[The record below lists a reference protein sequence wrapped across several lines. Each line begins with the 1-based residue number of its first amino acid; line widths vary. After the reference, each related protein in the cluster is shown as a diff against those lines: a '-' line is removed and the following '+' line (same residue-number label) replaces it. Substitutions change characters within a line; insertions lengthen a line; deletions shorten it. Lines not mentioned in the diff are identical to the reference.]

1 MCEVPVSPAG
11 SSSAECL
18 HTARRK
24 VIRDAYDRSG
34 RNHVLEMAERY
45 ERERKKGIRTTPDW
59 RSLVRW
65 EVQRIKR
72 KEA

>member
-1 MCEVPVSPAG
+1 MSPAG

-34 RNHVLEMAERY
+34 RDHVLEMAERY
-45 ERERKKGIRTTPDW
+45 ERERKEGRGTSHDW
-59 RSLVRW
+59 RALVRW
-65 EVQRIKR
+65 EVKRIKR
-72 KEA
+72 EEA